1 MGCLLVLIG
10 LFTPRLVLALLW
22 LASDWFSGIF
32 HGALIPILGFI
43 FLPYTLLWYTVVI
56 NWFNGIWGFWQVV
69 ILILAILT
77 DLSANGGSAR
87 KGHKYY
93 RR

>member
-56 NWFNGIWGFWQVV
+56 NWFNGVWGFWQVV